1 MRENA
6 SEPWA
11 GGPVLGRYQITELT
25 VMCATFPPLARLPV
39 AEAELR
45 R

>member
-11 GGPVLGRYQITELT
+11 SPVLGRYQITELT

-39 AEAELR
+39 AEAELVR
-45 R
+45 